1 MNKFSYLAPIQLHPP
16 QNHIDALFALF
27 VGTSECAQCGYPSA
41 KLRSYE
47 WGQKAKRRKTTGT
60 GRMRYLKTVS
70 RRFKNGFRYA
80 SFPTSYICSFS
91 DVCISIGRTPPPPS
105 APRRLPLRHKWNLD
119 LTSSRLSLLL
129 PVVNFTLLFCIISMY
144 MPQVFFPSRHPDL
157 YTQTRR
163 PCSAVPISQNT

>member
-1 MNKFSYLAPIQLHPP
+1 MPTH
-16 QNHIDALFALF
+16 ALLYSLEHQS
-27 VGTSECAQCGYPSA
+27 VPSA
-41 KLRSYE
+41 VTLVLSSGRTS
-47 WGQKAKRRKTTGT
+47 GARRPNAERPLVLAGCATSRLSPGDS
-60 GRMRYLKTVS
+60 RMVS
-70 RRFKNGFRYA
+70 GAFPCPPVIFARFQMF
-80 SFPTSYICSFS
+80 
-91 DVCISIGRTPPPPS
+91 CISIGRTPPPPS